1 MLDKANSY
9 YVCNI
14 VLASLPQVILKQIHE
29 VALLLVFDVVSRR
42 QKHEVTTTRIQDRD
56 WWMTIEKSNAVWQG
70 AALG

>member
-1 MLDKANSY
+1 
-9 YVCNI
+9 
-14 VLASLPQVILKQIHE
+14 